1 MTSPAEILWNKMGRQ
16 EQDVVG
22 GLGVSEKE
30 KTEITDRNAKAWK
43 HNFFIRGQQMY
54 PWALAYWLLWEKSFG
69 GSL

>member
-1 MTSPAEILWNKMGRQ
+1 MGRQ

-54 PWALAYWLLWEKSFG
+54 P
-69 GSL
+69 